1 MQHKLQHPIIDQH
14 GQTYEV
20 TPSRLQRWRFDHPE
34 ASVEHQKT
42 EADGMV
48 TVRVILRYLID
59 GQNVEVDGIA
69 EGERIQGD
77 EKTVENVATKALGR
91 ALKVAGY
98 PGTVYF
104 CPDSATD
111 STAAMDQPCPAPTNG
126 KASGEAAGDKKNVF
140 KCDIEGGEYRGD
152 PWGVVVHFAVS
163 KGKTLKEVFDN
174 DKKSWEWLE
183 KWQPGS
189 SGYQVTDQDRHLRAA
204 LDAIQGQQV
213 AL

>member
-1 MQHKLQHPIIDQH
+1 MQHRLQHPIIDQH

-98 PGTVYF
+98 PGTVYL
-104 CPDSATD
+104 CPDSADVATD
-111 STAAMDQPCPAPTNG
+111 TPSVVDDPTERNG
-126 KASGEAAGDKKNVF
+126 ATT
-140 KCDIEGGEYRGD
+140 GD
-152 PWGVVVHFAVS
+152 PWSVVVHFAVS
-163 KGKTLKEVFDN
+163 KGKTLKQVHDS
-174 DKKSWEWLE
+174 DQKSWKWLE
-183 KWQPGS
+183 DWQPGGG
-189 SGYQVTDQDRHLRAA
+189 GYQVTDQDRQLRAA
-204 LDAIQGQQV
+204 LDAIAGQSV
-213 AL
+213 PA

>member
-1 MQHKLQHPIIDQH
+1 MKHRLQHPIIDQH

-98 PGTVYF
+98 PGTVYS
-104 CPDSATD
+104 CPDSADMATD
-111 STAAMDQPCPAPTNG
+111 TPIVVDDPTERNG
-126 KASGEAAGDKKNVF
+126 TTT
-140 KCDIEGGEYRGD
+140 GD
-152 PWGVVVHFAVS
+152 PWAVVVHFAVS
-163 KGKTLKEVFDN
+163 KGKTLKQVHDS
-174 DKKSWEWLE
+174 DPKSWKWLE
-183 KWQPGS
+183 DWQPGGG
-189 SGYQVTDQDRHLRAA
+189 GYKVTDQDRQLRAA
-204 LDAIQGQQV
+204 LDAIAGQSV
-213 AL
+213 TA